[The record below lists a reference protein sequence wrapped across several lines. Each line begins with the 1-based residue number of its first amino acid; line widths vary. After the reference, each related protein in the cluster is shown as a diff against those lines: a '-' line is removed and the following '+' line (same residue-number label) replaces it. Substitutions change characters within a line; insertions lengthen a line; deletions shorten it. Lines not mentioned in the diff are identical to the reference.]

1 MKTITSQHE
10 DAHHQQ
16 SNSSG
21 QGKSECHSWSVSWK
35 NRLLHKMLARSRPS
49 RSSQHF
55 LVVTGFAPV
64 SDALRAISRWKQ
76 IQTTVYLPYDKV

>member
-1 MKTITSQHE
+1 MKTITAQHE

-16 SNSSG
+16 SNSGG
-21 QGKSECHSWSVSWK
+21 QRKPGGHYRSVSRK
-35 NRLLHKMLARSRPS
+35 NRLLHKMLARPRPS

-76 IQTTVYLPYDKV
+76 IKTTVCLPSDTV